1 MSIVQEKSKHLSTNY
16 PLPTTYYLLKK
27 MSGKLI
33 IFSAPSGAGKSTI
46 VHHILTCGF
55 NLEFSVSATSRAP
68 RGNEVHGVDYYY
80 LTPEEFRAKIR
91 KNEFLEYEEVYP
103 DSFYGT
109 LRSEVDRITREGKNV
124 VFDIDVLGGINIK
137 KQYDEQALALFIAP
151 PSIEVLHQRLVGRG
165 TDTPE
170 MIAKRIG
177 KAEFELSFAPQFDRV
192 VVNDDLD
199 KAKNEAEQIIRKF
212 LGK

>member
-1 MSIVQEKSKHLSTNY
+1 MDKLNQKL
-16 PLPTTYYLLKK
+16 
-27 MSGKLI
+27 LI
-33 IFSAPSGAGKSTI
+33 ITAPSGAGKSTI

-55 NLEFSVSATSRAP
+55 NMEFSVSATSRAP

-80 LTPEEFRAKIR
+80 LTPEEFRSKIR

-109 LRSEVDRITREGKNV
+109 LHSEVERITGQGKNV

-151 PSIEVLHQRLVGRG
+151 PSIEVLHQRLINRG

-177 KAEFELSFAPQFDRV
+177 KAEFELSFAPQFDKV
-192 VVNDDLD
+192 VVNNDLET
-199 KAKNEAEQIIRKF
+199 AKKEAEQLIRKF
-212 LGK
+212 LSK

>member
-1 MSIVQEKSKHLSTNY
+1 
-16 PLPTTYYLLKK
+16 

-46 VHHILTCGF
+46 VHHILGCGF
-55 NLEFSVSATSRAP
+55 NLEFSVSATSRPP
-68 RGNEVHGVDYYY
+68 RVNEIQGIDYYF
-80 LTPEEFRAKIR
+80 LTTEEFRSKIR

-109 LRSEVDRITREGKNV
+109 LRSEIDRITADGKNV

-137 KQYDEQALALFIAP
+137 KQYDEQALAVFIAP
-151 PSIEVLHQRLVGRG
+151 PSMEVLHQRLINRG

-177 KAEFELSFAPQFDRV
+177 KAEFELSFAPQFDKV
-192 VVNDDLD
+192 VVNDNLEI
-199 KAKNEAEQIIRKF
+199 AKRQAESLIRDF
-212 LGK
+212 LSK

>member
-1 MSIVQEKSKHLSTNY
+1 
-16 PLPTTYYLLKK
+16 

-46 VHHILTCGF
+46 VHHILACGF
-55 NLEFSVSATSRAP
+55 NMEFSVSATSRAP

-80 LTPEEFRAKIR
+80 LTPDEFRSKIR

-109 LRSEVDRITREGKNV
+109 LRSEVDRITGEGKNV

-137 KQYDEQALALFIAP
+137 KQYDDRALALFIAP
-151 PSIEVLHQRLVGRG
+151 PSIEVLHQRLTGRG

-177 KAEFELSFAPQFDRV
+177 KAEFELSFAPQFDQV
-192 VVNDDLD
+192 VVNDDLE
-199 KAKNEAEQIIRKF
+199 KAKKEAEQLIRQF
-212 LGK
+212 LSK

>member
-1 MSIVQEKSKHLSTNY
+1 
-16 PLPTTYYLLKK
+16 

-46 VHHILTCGF
+46 VHHILGCGF
-55 NLEFSVSATSRAP
+55 NMEFSVSATSRAP

-80 LTPEEFRAKIR
+80 LTPDEFRSKIR

-109 LRSEVDRITREGKNV
+109 LRSEVERITGAGKNV
-124 VFDIDVLGGINIK
+124 IFDIDVLGGINIK
-137 KQYDEQALALFIAP
+137 KQYEDQALALFIAP
-151 PSIEVLHQRLVGRG
+151 PSVETLHQRLINRG

-177 KAEFELSFAPQFDRV
+177 KAEFELSFAPQFDKV
-192 VVNDDLD
+192 VVNDDLEV
-199 KAKNEAEQIIRKF
+199 AKQEAEKLIRDF
-212 LGK
+212 LSK

>member
-1 MSIVQEKSKHLSTNY
+1 
-16 PLPTTYYLLKK
+16 

-46 VHHILTCGF
+46 VHHILGCGF

-80 LTPEEFRAKIR
+80 LTPEEFRSKIR

-109 LRSEVDRITREGKNV
+109 LRSEVQRITGQGKNV

-137 KQYDEQALALFIAP
+137 KQYDEQALALFVAP
-151 PSIEVLHQRLVGRG
+151 PSIEVLHQRLISRG

-177 KAEFELSFAPQFDRV
+177 KAEFELSFAPQFDKV
-192 VVNDDLD
+192 VVNDDLEE
-199 KAKNEAEQIIRKF
+199 AKKEAEKLIREF
-212 LGK
+212 LSK

>member
-1 MSIVQEKSKHLSTNY
+1 
-16 PLPTTYYLLKK
+16 

-46 VHHILTCGF
+46 VHHILGCGF

-80 LTPEEFRAKIR
+80 LTPEEFRSKIR

-109 LRSEVDRITREGKNV
+109 LRSEVERITGQGKNV

-137 KQYDEQALALFIAP
+137 KQYDEQALALFVAP
-151 PSIEVLHQRLVGRG
+151 PSIEILHQRLISRG

-177 KAEFELSFAPQFDRV
+177 KAEYELSFAPQFDKV
-192 VVNDDLD
+192 VVNDDLEE
-199 KAKNEAEQIIRKF
+199 AKKEAEKLIREF
-212 LGK
+212 LSK